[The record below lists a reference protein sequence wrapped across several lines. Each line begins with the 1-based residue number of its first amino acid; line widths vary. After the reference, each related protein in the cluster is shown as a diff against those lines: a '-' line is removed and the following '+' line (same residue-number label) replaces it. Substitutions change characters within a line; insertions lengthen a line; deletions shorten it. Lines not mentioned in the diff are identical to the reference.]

1 MDISHKCYLNGQRY
15 LQQML
20 CETDVVGGNIFHM
33 AYLFQR
39 YDIARYLVETF
50 PQWAYFPYTAG
61 YDLFVSSNRR
71 HAHGRCDVSDEL

>member
-1 MDISHKCYLNGQRY
+1 
-15 LQQML
+15 ML

-50 PQWAYFPYTAG
+50 PQWAYIPYTAG
-61 YDLFVSSNRR
+61 YDLYRR